1 MKAKMDLEN
10 KGMLLRLNIF
20 LLCQWFFIQSVT
32 LFHNLLYLLLKALQE
47 RLDREAAGLKAK
59 LSEADERTAK
69 VGSGYTQQKQ
79 YFIF

>member
-1 MKAKMDLEN
+1 M
-10 KGMLLRLNIF
+10 
-20 LLCQWFFIQSVT
+20 SVI
-32 LFHNLLYLLLKALQE
+32 LFYNLLYLLSKALQE